1 MSFSYICGAIRGV
14 SSIAQRITRPRKRP
28 AAVVGALVVALL
40 LATAAATSAR
50 AVSSSSGG
58 PHTKLKFAGPN
69 ARLVGSRAVI
79 LVFCFAPRSQSCAGT
94 ASLRVAGAD
103 HEIAFSIR
111 GGRRQHLAIPLG
123 ADRRRVGKR
132 RIRAL
137 TETVQPLG
145 SPQRVRRLLRVR

>member
-1 MSFSYICGAIRGV
+1 VSSSYICGAIQGV
-14 SSIAQRITRPRKRP
+14 STVAKRIAVPLNRPSV
-28 AAVVGALVVALL
+28 VVGALVVALL
-40 LATAAATSAR
+40 LATAAATSAQ
-50 AVSSSSGG
+50 AGSSSSRL

-69 ARLVGSRAVI
+69 ARLVGSRAVV

-123 ADRRRVGKR
+123 ADRRRVNGR

-137 TETVQPLG
+137 AETVQPLG
-145 SPQRVRRLLRVR
+145 SPQRTRRLLRVR

>member
-1 MSFSYICGAIRGV
+1 VSCSYICGAIQGV
-14 SSIAQRITRPRKRP
+14 SSIAKGSAGPRNRA

-40 LATAAATSAR
+40 LATAAATGAR
-50 AVSSSSGG
+50 AASSSSGV

-69 ARLVGSRAVI
+69 ARLVGSRAVV

-123 ADRRRVGKR
+123 ADRRRVDRR

-137 TETVQPLG
+137 AETVQPLG